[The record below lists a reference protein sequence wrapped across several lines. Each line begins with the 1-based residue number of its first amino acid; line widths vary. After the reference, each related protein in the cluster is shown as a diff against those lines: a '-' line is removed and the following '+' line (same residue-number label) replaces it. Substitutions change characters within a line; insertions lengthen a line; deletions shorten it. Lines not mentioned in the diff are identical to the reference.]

1 MDTKSWILNGTLRK
15 IKLVYENLLLNH
27 NKTEKSIP
35 DDFQPKY
42 KRGKINLL
50 KNIREHLHDLEVSK
64 DSLNSTQKN

>member
-27 NKTEKSIP
+27 NKTQKSIP

-42 KRGKINLL
+42 KRGENKSFKKYKRMSSWPWSKQGLL
-50 KNIREHLHDLEVSK
+50 K
-64 DSLNSTQKN
+64 